1 LAGLF
6 LASYTG
12 VLLSVSNQPVWSDTW
27 TLGGLFLASG
37 LSGAAAL
44 VALLTRYRPEAVYS
58 LVRLRLAD
66 GYFSLLEL
74 ILLIAFFVTLVNA
87 GTGARTIATAPLW
100 VLALVGL
107 AASLVGL
114 RSEGRRMRPSGGGG
128 ASTAV
133 ASVGAN
139 ALLVSVL
146 VLIGVLALRA
156 AVIFSGQ

>member
-1 LAGLF
+1 M
-6 LASYTG
+6 
-12 VLLSVSNQPVWSDTW
+12 
-27 TLGGLFLASG
+27 
-37 LSGAAAL
+37 SGAAAL
-44 VALLTRYRPEAVYS
+44 IALLTRYRREAVYS
-58 LVRLRLAD
+58 LLRLRMAD

-74 ILLIAFFVTLVNA
+74 ILVIAFFVTVVNA

-100 VLALVGL
+100 ALALVGL

-114 RSEGRRMRPSGGGG
+114 RAEGRRMRPSGGGG
-128 ASTAV
+128 GGAAV

-139 ALLVSVL
+139 AVLVSVL